1 MDFGQS
7 SLIIKEKK
15 AAVRKEMIAKRRALS
30 KEECEE
36 KSKIIC
42 ERFLGSDEYDRAD
55 VILLYKAYN
64 NEVDTDL
71 IFERAVADGKKV
83 AYPLSKITDG
93 EPEMV
98 FYTVNDLKS
107 LKRGYKGILE
117 PDTNL
122 SKECVGKNADICIT
136 PGVAFD
142 QSCHR
147 IGYGKAFYDRFI
159 RLNEPKKT
167 IGLAYDIQMIEKIEA
182 GVRDIA
188 LDMVIT
194 ERTVYQK

>member
-1 MDFGQS
+1 MNFGQS
-7 SLIIKEKK
+7 TLNIKEKK
-15 AAVRKEMIAKRRALS
+15 AAVRKEMIARRHALS
-30 KEECEE
+30 KEECDE

-42 ERFLGSDEYDRAD
+42 ERFLESDEYEKAD

-71 IFERAVADGKKV
+71 IFDRAMADGKKV
-83 AYPLSKITDG
+83 AYPLSRITDG
-93 EPEMV
+93 EPEMI
-98 FYTVNDLKS
+98 FYTVDDLKS
-107 LKRGYKGILE
+107 LKSGYKGILE
-117 PDTNL
+117 PDADI
-122 SKECVGKNADICIT
+122 SKECINKNADICLV

-142 QSCHR
+142 RNCHR

-167 IGLAYDIQMIEKIEA
+167 VGLAYDIQMTDEIET
-182 GVRDIA
+182 GQRDRA

-194 ERTVYQK
+194 ERMVYQK